1 MSLGIVLRQKERAG
15 KMKEAI
21 YGSFVIMTVISVVI
35 SMFILGKSCAPSQI
49 EQRDQ
54 ESQERL
60 ALERYEYLQQLWDI
74 LKEKIEIVQACEDSM
89 VFHED
94 IFAGNPDVSH
104 VLYDEY
110 NRLAWNFEMAKRDYN
125 ALATAYNSLHGEY
138 GHRFADESRL
148 PRGALYPLPRSFTLY
163 QL

>member
-1 MSLGIVLRQKERAG
+1 
-15 KMKEAI
+15 MKEAF
-21 YGSFVIMTVISVVI
+21 YGSLITVTVISVVI
-35 SMFILGKSCAPSQI
+35 SMFILGKSCASSQI

-60 ALERYEYLQQLWDI
+60 ALERYEYLEQLRGI
-74 LKEKIEIVQACEDSM
+74 LVEKVEIVRGFEDSM

-110 NRLAWNFEMAKRDYN
+110 NRLAWNSEMAKRDYN
-125 ALATAYNSLHGEY
+125 ALATAYNSIHGEY